1 LNNQNNMYNNFNST
15 IMITFGP
22 TYFLLLYFFKI
33 KVEHNFDKV
42 LEIISVFFVM
52 TKTQYN

>member
-1 LNNQNNMYNNFNST
+1 MYNNFNST